1 MSAYDLPDTR
11 GHFGPYGGMFVSET
25 LMQPLAELRKA
36 YEKLRNNAKFN
47 AEFADDLRLYV
58 GRPSPLYP
66 AKRLSAAWGGAKIYL
81 KR

>member
-1 MSAYDLPDTR
+1 
-11 GHFGPYGGMFVSET
+11 
-25 LMQPLAELRKA
+25 MQPLAELRKA

-66 AKRLSAAWGGAKIYL
+66 GQAPERRLGRGEDLFEARKT
-81 KR
+81 